1 MFYVPSLTFLLP
13 GLSMFRGLYLFT
25 VQGNQGAGLPSLLT
39 AVTIIFGMAAGVV
52 LGGFIMQYLLQ
63 KFMKSEMLETMPLTT
78 MMMAVKKH

>member
-1 MFYVPSLTFLLP
+1 
-13 GLSMFRGLYLFT
+13 
-25 VQGNQGAGLPSLLT
+25 
-39 AVTIIFGMAAGVV
+39 MAAGVV